1 MCESNNIKLAKESVL
16 LRRKLRSLGIG
27 SIVGP
32 TGPRGMPGTNI
43 NIRGSFPSIEELKKS
58 HPSGSAG
65 DTYIIQGDLYYWSED
80 TQTWEN
86 AGHIG
91 GPTGSKGEKGEKGD
105 IGPTGPIGMP
115 GQPGLKGDKGDIG
128 PTGPQGIKGDQGLI
142 GPQGIQGSIGPKG
155 DVGPIGPAGT
165 KGEKGD
171 TGPTGPTG
179 AKGDKGDTGPAGPKG
194 DSGETG
200 PVGPQGAKGD
210 PNGVGA
216 YGERYSDSD
225 QRFNVT
231 ADTEI
236 IMPLEKT
243 GPAIFTDYNST
254 YAIEIRKYG
263 AYLISYFLNVSP
275 SVDINY
281 SISVRVSGIKLPAS
295 EVSASAKANTKSFIS
310 GSLIFSLTEDDE
322 VTLVIKTDKNAE
334 LIFDGTTNAKLTVVK
349 LD

>member
-1 MCESNNIKLAKESVL
+1 MCESNNVKLAKESVL
-16 LRRKLRSLGIG
+16 LRRKLRSFGIG
-27 SIVGP
+27 GIVGP
-32 TGPRGMPGTNI
+32 TDPRGMPGTNI

-115 GQPGLKGDKGDIG
+115 GQPGLKGEKGDIG
-128 PTGPQGIKGDQGLI
+128 P
-142 GPQGIQGSIGPKG
+142 
-155 DVGPIGPAGT
+155 A
-165 KGEKGD
+165 
-171 TGPTGPTG
+171 G

-194 DSGETG
+194 DSGEIG

-243 GPAIFTDYNST
+243 GHAIFTNYNST

-263 AYLISYFLNVSP
+263 AYLIS
-275 SVDINY
+275 
-281 SISVRVSGIKLPAS
+281 
-295 EVSASAKANTKSFIS
+295 
-310 GSLIFSLTEDDE
+310 
-322 VTLVIKTDKNAE
+322 
-334 LIFDGTTNAKLTVVK
+334 
-349 LD
+349 